1 MPIRNMEGTIKTG
14 IIVGMD
20 AATGN
25 REDKNMKVNE
35 GTIDRTVRIIAGLV
49 LISLVFIGPQTAWGW
64 IGLLPLA
71 TGLAGRC
78 PAYSLFGI
86 NTCSM
91 KKSG

>member
-1 MPIRNMEGTIKTG
+1 
-14 IIVGMD
+14 MD

-91 KKSG
+91 KKPG